1 MKKLIYI
8 LVIAITFNSCGE
20 YQKALKTEDIGAK
33 FKMGTELFDAGKY
46 SKAHRLFLQIVPKYR
61 GKPQA
66 EKLMYMHSKSYY
78 EMREY
83 YTANYQA
90 ERFVSSY
97 PKSEKAEEIA
107 YLGAKSFYHLS
118 PVYSKEQKE
127 TVDAIHKLQ
136 EFINGYPGSSYIE
149 EATKLVQELDYKL
162 ERKAFEVAKQYYT
175 IAPTVNRGDYNSAIK
190 AFDTFIS
197 EFPGTSFREEAMFL
211 KFDSAYKLAVN
222 SVAWK
227 KEARVNEAILF
238 YNSFK
243 AKYSTSDRIDEAN
256 KKHVELTELQK
267 GFNTKS

>member
-8 LVIAITFNSCGE
+8 LVIAIAFSSCSE
-20 YQKALKTEDIGAK
+20 YQKVLKAEDIGVK
-33 FKMGTELFDAGKY
+33 FNMGTELFDAGKY
-46 SKAHRLFLQIVPKYR
+46 AKAHRLFLQIVPKYR

-66 EKLMYMHSKSYY
+66 EKLMYMHSRSYY

-97 PKSEKAEEIA
+97 PNSEKLEEIA

-118 PVYSKEQKE
+118 PIYSKEQKE
-127 TVDAIHKLQ
+127 TVDAIQKLQ
-136 EFINGYPGSSYIE
+136 EFINSYPGSSYID

-162 ERKAFEVAKQYYT
+162 EKKAFEIAKQYYT
-175 IAPTVNRGDYNSAIK
+175 IAPVNFGDYNAAIK
-190 AFDTFIS
+190 AFDNFIS
-197 EFPGTSFREEAMFL
+197 EFPGTSFREEAMFY

-227 KEARVNEAILF
+227 KEARVEDAIQYYNLFKRRYGSSTHIEEA
-238 YNSFK
+238 
-243 AKYSTSDRIDEAN
+243 DEKN
-256 KKHVELTELQK
+256 TELTELQK

>member
-8 LVIAITFNSCGE
+8 LVIALTFNSCGE
-20 YQKALKTEDIGAK
+20 YQKVLKTEDIGAK
-33 FKMGTELFDAGKY
+33 FKMGTELFDAGNY
-46 SKAHRLFLQIVPKYR
+46 AKAHRLFLQIVPKYR

-66 EKLMYMHSKSYY
+66 EKLMYMYARSFY

-83 YTANYQA
+83 HTANYQA
-90 ERFVSSY
+90 ERFVSAY
-97 PKSEKAEEIA
+97 PTSEKAEEIA

-118 PVYSKEQKE
+118 PVYSKEQEE
-127 TVDAIHKLQ
+127 TVVAIQKLQ
-136 EFINGYPGSSYIE
+136 EFINGFPESSYAE
-149 EATKLVQELDYKL
+149 EATVLVQELDFKL
-162 ERKAFEVAKQYYT
+162 EKKAYEIAKQYYT

-190 AFDTFIS
+190 AFDNFIS
-197 EFPGTSFREEAMFL
+197 EFPGTSFREDAMFF

-227 KEARVNEAILF
+227 KEARVKEAILF

-243 AKYSTSDRIDEAN
+243 TRYSSSERIAEAD
-256 KKHVELTELQK
+256 KKNEELIALQK